1 MFGTKILLF
10 CSSDLA
16 DDSPPEPAPPEVP
29 PRGPSLHHPLQGH
42 ATLRG
47 RSGGST
53 NYSLSSGPG
62 DADNLDDPD
71 YARGASA
78 AGGNA
83 CMFLSQGRDSPLLG
97 SSKVAQ
103 LTPEVHINSDP
114 TESCDRVAS
123 SPGSYFR
130 VTVPPFQ
137 SLPSI
142 SLPVRCFANP
152 AFRRCLVVLVKMS
165 LNKQKSRDCW
175 FSRWHSL
182 FTVFFFLVAWFSV
195 WP

>member
-1 MFGTKILLF
+1 MFATETLLF

-29 PRGPSLHHPLQGH
+29 PRGPSLHHPLHGH
-42 ATLRG
+42 AALRG

-83 CMFLSQGRDSPLLG
+83 CMFLSQGRDSALLG

-103 LTPEVHINSDP
+103 LTPEVHVNSGT
-114 TESCDRVAS
+114 TESCCSVTS
-123 SPGSYFR
+123 STGSYFR
-130 VTVPPFQ
+130 VSRVRTSNEIRTASFHIPST
-137 SLPSI
+137 SLFRS
-142 SLPVRCFANP
+142 P
-152 AFRRCLVVLVKMS
+152 AFRRSPVVLVK
-165 LNKQKSRDCW
+165 
-175 FSRWHSL
+175 
-182 FTVFFFLVAWFSV
+182 
-195 WP
+195 